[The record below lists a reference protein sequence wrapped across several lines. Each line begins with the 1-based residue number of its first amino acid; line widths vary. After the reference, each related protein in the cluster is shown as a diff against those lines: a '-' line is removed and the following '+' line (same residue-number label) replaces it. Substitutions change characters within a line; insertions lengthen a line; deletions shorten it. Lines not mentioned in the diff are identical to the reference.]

1 MSIITG
7 KARNKDAFEK
17 TAEQFT
23 KASGFLVKRR
33 RGACK
38 GLGLVTNGTLSSQTE
53 IPRIPNRNFPKFF
66 VNGKRPNSGLI
77 WILHHSSNSQIIE
90 IIPEIK
96 LAIMKLLMH
105 SWEERLTCFDCNVI
119 RSLESGGQ
127 DANLSTGRIRSE
139 MVTWTMWIYE
149 EAFSRSN
156 YSENLFSEFP
166 KGSRTHNLPEYRLD
180 VLTTELWRTHGEQG
194 RKQVSYRVTTGN
206 ENERREKFGN
216 KRVTFVASVLF

>member
-1 MSIITG
+1 MCS
-7 KARNKDAFEK
+7 RAFCHV
-17 TAEQFT
+17 TQNILLSRQQQLFS
-23 KASGFLVKRR
+23 ASRK
-33 RGACK
+33 K
-38 GLGLVTNGTLSSQTE
+38 QS
-53 IPRIPNRNFPKFF
+53 
-66 VNGKRPNSGLI
+66 
-77 WILHHSSNSQIIE
+77 
-90 IIPEIK
+90 
-96 LAIMKLLMH
+96 
-105 SWEERLTCFDCNVI
+105 TCFGSRCIFNVI

-166 KGSRTHNLPEYRLD
+166 KGSRTHDLSEYRLD